1 MFFAVGTDGLGNPP
15 GVPPTYTWSVSSGG
29 TISAGGLFTAGTT
42 AGGPFT
48 VTCAGGPISA
58 TATVTVSVAPPVD
71 IKIGEVNMLANDD
84 SGNSQLLLAQEAAL
98 AEAATIKSLSFYV
111 KVAAGSLKL
120 GVYDATGPAG
130 GPGAKKA
137 ETAAFAAA
145 VGWIAVPVVSQV
157 NLPAGNYWLA
167 YSPSDDNLGFL
178 LSNDNDG
185 KLAFF
190 DRPYDG
196 TLPDTFSET
205 PMLQNRH
212 WSFFATLTK

>member
-1 MFFAVGTDGLGNPP
+1 
-15 GVPPTYTWSVSSGG
+15 
-29 TISAGGLFTAGTT
+29 
-42 AGGPFT
+42 
-48 VTCAGGPISA
+48 
-58 TATVTVSVAPPVD
+58 
-71 IKIGEVNMLANDD
+71 
-84 SGNSQLLLAQEAAL
+84 
-98 AEAATIKSLSFYV
+98 
-111 KVAAGSLKL
+111 
-120 GVYDATGPAG
+120 
-130 GPGAKKA
+130 
-137 ETAAFAAA
+137 
-145 VGWIAVPVVSQV
+145 VVSQV